1 MSRAFVKESNDVEEL
16 PDRAISDYPNYVTP
30 DGMSQIQKAV
40 AELQDKLAE
49 ALKKED
55 RSMQSSISQDLRYW
69 EKRQATAMVV
79 QLAADTTVVRFGS
92 LIIVERDDGR
102 RQTFRIVGEDEADP
116 TKGLLSH
123 TAPLARSLL
132 GKSKGETVSL
142 GKDEYEIVEVEI
154 EPPKNTAGDL

>member
-1 MSRAFVKESNDVEEL
+1 MSRAFVKESDDVEDL
-16 PDRAISDYPNYVTP
+16 PDRIISDYPNYVTP
-30 DGMSQIQKAV
+30 DGMSQIQKTV

-55 RSMQSSISQDLRYW
+55 RSMQSATSRELRYW

-79 QLAADTTVVRFGS
+79 QLAADTAVVRFGS
-92 LIIVERDDGR
+92 RIVVERNDGR
-102 RQTFRIVGEDEADP
+102 RQSFRIVGEDESDP

-123 TAPLARSLL
+123 AAPFARSLL

-154 EPPKNTAGDL
+154 EFPKNAVRDL